1 MSYFNQFTV
10 LIGKAFIFTVGQLFF
25 NDTLTDLVA
34 VRSPY
39 SNHTITRT
47 LNSVDRVY
55 TGQNGSY
62 SMLSLSY
69 VNADVG
75 LSGGVIGTIVLGI
88 NSTVVS
94 SVTTTT
100 VSSTTQAITT
110 TKVAVTTAST
120 TGKTATTSKI
130 ASTTARSN
138 TGGNQGNGQNPG
150 SQNNQGRNR
159 HRRFGLLSW

>member
-1 MSYFNQFTV
+1 
-10 LIGKAFIFTVGQLFF
+10 
-25 NDTLTDLVA
+25 
-34 VRSPY
+34 
-39 SNHTITRT
+39 

-69 VNADVG
+69 VNANVG

-94 SVTTTT
+94 LATTTT
-100 VSSTTQAITT
+100 VSSTTQTTTT
-110 TKVAVTTAST
+110 TKAATTTASIT
-120 TGKTATTSKI
+120 VKTATTSKI
-130 ASTTARSN
+130 VTTTARSN

-150 SQNNQGRNR
+150 SPNNQGNVQHPSSQNNQGQNR
-159 HRRFGLLSW
+159 HRRFNLLSW